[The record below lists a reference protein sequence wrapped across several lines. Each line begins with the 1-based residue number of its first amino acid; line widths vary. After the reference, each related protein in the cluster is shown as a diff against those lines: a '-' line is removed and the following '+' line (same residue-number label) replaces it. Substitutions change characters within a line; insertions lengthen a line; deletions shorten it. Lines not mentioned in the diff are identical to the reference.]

1 MLNLTYYGVIHPK
14 KNNKRIITNPRTGKP
29 MLISNAKARDQEDAM
44 AWSFRM
50 QAPHAWAE
58 WVSTPEMG
66 FGIIMRI
73 WEKDHR
79 RRDLDNQAT
88 AILDALV
95 LSRVIPDDSSQIVQ
109 KLTVEYMGVC
119 KAQPRAEIQIEEI
132 IK

>member
-44 AWSFRM
+44 AWSFKT
-50 QAPHAWAE
+50 QAPQAWLRYA
-58 WVSTPEMG
+58 VHPETRVE
-66 FGIIMRI
+66 IAIHI

-119 KAQPRAEIQIEEI
+119 KAQPRAEIQIKEI

>member
-44 AWSFRM
+44 AWSFKT
-50 QAPHAWAE
+50 QAPQAWLRYA
-58 WVSTPEMG
+58 VHPETRVE
-66 FGIIMRI
+66 ITIHI